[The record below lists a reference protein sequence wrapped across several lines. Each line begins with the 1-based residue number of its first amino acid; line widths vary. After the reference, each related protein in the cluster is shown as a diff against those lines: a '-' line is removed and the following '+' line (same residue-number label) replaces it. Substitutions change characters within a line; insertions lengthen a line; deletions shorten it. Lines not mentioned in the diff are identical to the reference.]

1 MLGRAKIACLG
12 GDARSLSMMR
22 RLAVLGAD
30 VHALGAPRCDEEA
43 WWTEAATLNGALEG
57 SRAVIL
63 PMPAFDHNEKLY
75 CPLSEQTTDVC
86 AYELF
91 ARIGGRMPVFG
102 GRISPSVA
110 ALADQHG
117 VTLTDY
123 ARLDELQIRNAVPTA
138 EGAICLA
145 MQTLDITLDGAHV
158 AILGYGRIGVAL
170 SERLRVLGAQVTVA
184 ARKERDVTRI
194 QCAHCRAIH
203 LTGEDSLTPLTAG
216 YDVIFNTIP
225 HRLLTPRVLEAMPP
239 KTVLVELASA
249 PGGWDADAA
258 IPCRSIYAPG
268 LPGKYAPKTAGVI
281 VADTLLPMLE
291 EVIKA

>member
-30 VHALGAPRCDEEA
+30 VRSFGLPRSEMNAGCSMAPSVEDV
-43 WWTEAATLNGALEG
+43 LEG

-63 PMPAFDHNEKLY
+63 PMPAFDRNEKLY

-86 AYELF
+86 AKDLF
-91 ARIGGRMPVFG
+91 ARIGGRIPVFG

-110 ALADQHG
+110 ALAKQHG
-117 VTLTDY
+117 VALTDY
-123 ARLDELQIRNAVPTA
+123 AQSDEFQIRNAVPTA

-145 MQTLDITLDGAHV
+145 MQALDITLDGAYV
-158 AILGYGRIGVAL
+158 AILGYGRIGAAL
-170 SERLRVLGAQVTVA
+170 AERLRVLGAHVTVA
-184 ARKERDVTRI
+184 ARKSRDVARI

-203 LTGEDSLTPLTAG
+203 LTGEESLTPLTAG
-216 YDVIFNTIP
+216 FAVIFNTIP
-225 HRLLTPRVLEAMPP
+225 HRVLTSHILEGMPA
-239 KTVLVELASA
+239 KTILMELASA
-249 PGGWDADAA
+249 PGGWDADAT
-258 IPCRSIYAPG
+258 IPCRTIYAPG
-268 LPGKYAPKTAGVI
+268 LPGKYAPRSAGVI

-291 EVIKA
+291 EVIKV

>member
-30 VHALGAPRCDEEA
+30 VRAFGLPEIDVNAE
-43 WWTEAATLNGALEG
+43 WSVATSLEDVLEG
-57 SRAVIL
+57 SRAAIL

-123 ARLDELQIRNAVPTA
+123 SKIDELQIRNAVPTA

-145 MQTLDITLDGAHV
+145 MQALDVTLDGARV
-158 AILGYGRIGVAL
+158 AVLGYGRIGAAL
-170 SERLRVLGAQVTVA
+170 AERLCALGAHVTVA
-184 ARKERDVTRI
+184 ARNTRDVARI

-203 LTGEDSLTPLTAG
+203 LTGEDSLMPLTAG
-216 YDVIFNTIP
+216 YDAIFNTIP
-225 HRLLTPRVLEAMPP
+225 HRVLTPRILEAMPK
-239 KTVLVELASA
+239 KTLLMELASA

-258 IPCRSIYAPG
+258 IPCRTIYAPG

-281 VADTLLPMLE
+281 VADTLLPLLE